1 MTTTFPIG
9 ALVRINRYG
18 GAITPR
24 DFIGQTG
31 RVVEPWGP
39 DASYVFVSVDGRPTP
54 IPCLSSELE
63 FVEDPLRV
71 TVTVPPE
78 LAEKLLARKAKRLA
92 EGFSMDTDPRFETS
106 AAANLLTAALP
117 EPEPEPIHITVTLTE
132 AQLNDLS
139 KPEGDWDRAAA
150 ATEAVRQ
157 IRQIRT
163 ATAHIRNATSKET
176 S

>member
-1 MTTTFPIG
+1 MTTTFPVG

-18 GAITPR
+18 GSAKPR
-24 DFIGQTG
+24 TFVGQTG
-31 RVVEPWGP
+31 RVVERP
-39 DASYVFVSVDGRPTP
+39 ASDPADSPFVYVSLPSRSNP
-54 IPCLSSELE
+54 IPCLSSELS

-92 EGFSMDTDPRFETS
+92 QGVSMDVVSRFETS

-117 EPEPEPIHITVTLTE
+117 EPEPEPITITVTLTE
-132 AQLNDLS
+132 AQLKDLN
-139 KPEGDWDRAAA
+139 KPAGDWDRAAA
-150 ATEAVRQ
+150 ATEA
-157 IRQIRT
+157 IRQIRN
-163 ATAHIRNATSKET
+163 AKAQLRNAIYKET